1 MDFGNYL
8 ENFDYDS
15 RKKMKIKVPELLELL
30 KSGDVQFIDIRF
42 KEEFDTWHF
51 SFSKNIPLNELPDR
65 MIELDKSKL
74 VVTACPH
81 YDRAIMG
88 RVFLIEQG
96 FNARYLVDGLL
107 GLADHLRGDNA
118 KDLYDILNWVE

>member
-1 MDFGNYL
+1 MDFAKYL
-8 ENFDYDS
+8 ETFNYDS
-15 RKKMKIKVPELLELL
+15 RKEMKIQIPELLKLL

-51 SFSKNIPLNELPDR
+51 SFSKNIPLNELPAR
-65 MIELDKSKL
+65 FTELDKSKL

-88 RVFLIEQG
+88 RVFLLQQG

-118 KDLYDILNWVE
+118 KYLYDSLNHTV